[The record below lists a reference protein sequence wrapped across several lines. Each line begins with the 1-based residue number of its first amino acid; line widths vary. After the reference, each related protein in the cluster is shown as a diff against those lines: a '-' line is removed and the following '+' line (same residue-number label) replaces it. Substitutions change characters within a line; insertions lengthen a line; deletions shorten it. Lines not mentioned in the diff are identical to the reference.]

1 MLESGL
7 FEEKE
12 KKLAKNVGVNGKN
25 INYAI

>member
-12 KKLAKNVGVNGKN
+12 KKLAKNVDMLMVK
-25 INYAI
+25 I